1 MGKIVEERNVYL
13 YELSRERFKEIKG
26 ILKRYDDNKTI
37 IARGDN
43 GKTLIATNE
52 ESKVFKNNYVWMS
65 KRSKAK
71 AAEVFRFKLEKDLKK
86 EQEFI
91 DILMERK
98 DILDK
103 YFETLSKK

>member
-1 MGKIVEERNVYL
+1 
-13 YELSRERFKEIKG
+13 
-26 ILKRYDDNKTI
+26 
-37 IARGDN
+37 
-43 GKTLIATNE
+43 
-52 ESKVFKNNYVWMS
+52 MS